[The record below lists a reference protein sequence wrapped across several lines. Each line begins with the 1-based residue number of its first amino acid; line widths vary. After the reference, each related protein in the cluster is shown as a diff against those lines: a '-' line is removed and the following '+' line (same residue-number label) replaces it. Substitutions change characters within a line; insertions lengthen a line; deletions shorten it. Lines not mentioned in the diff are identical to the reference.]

1 MPCSSLGK
9 EMFSLNKEVIV
20 KMEEKK
26 MINLKDIGEM
36 GLI

>member
-1 MPCSSLGK
+1 
-9 EMFSLNKEVIV
+9 MFSLNKEVIV

-26 MINLKDIGEM
+26 KKKINLKDIGEM

>member
-1 MPCSSLGK
+1 
-9 EMFSLNKEVIV
+9 MFSLNKEVIV

>member
-1 MPCSSLGK
+1 
-9 EMFSLNKEVIV
+9 MFSLNKEVIV

-26 MINLKDIGEM
+26 KINLKDIGEM